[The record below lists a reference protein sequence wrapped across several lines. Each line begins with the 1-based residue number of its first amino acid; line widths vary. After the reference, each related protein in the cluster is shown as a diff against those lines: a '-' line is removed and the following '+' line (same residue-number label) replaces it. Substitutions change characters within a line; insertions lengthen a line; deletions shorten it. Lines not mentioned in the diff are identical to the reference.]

1 MTFLYALL
9 SVVVVSLLSLLGALF
24 LILRRKVFEQLITYT
39 LAFSSGVL
47 LATAFLDV
55 IPESLSVIPQTTF
68 YLTLVGIVVFFA
80 VEKFMHW
87 HHHVEGDNT
96 DEEKVVAYLSLT
108 GDSIHNFVDGVIIA
122 ASFIV
127 SVPLGITTTLAV
139 IAHEIPHELS
149 DFTILIYGGFSNKKA
164 LFYNFLSAL
173 TAVLGT
179 VVMFLV
185 STQIGNEVAKY
196 MLPFAAGN
204 FIYIALTDLI
214 PELHKKRRLG
224 TSLGQIAL
232 LLLGIIVIDTS
243 MRFLGAK

>member
-1 MTFLYALL
+1 MTFFYALL
-9 SVVVVSLLSLLGALF
+9 SVVIVSSLSLLGALF
-24 LILRRKVFEQLITYT
+24 LILRRKIFEQLITYT

-55 IPESLSVIPQTTF
+55 IPESLGVIPQSTF
-68 YLTLVGIVVFFA
+68 YLTLVGIVCFFA

-96 DEEKVVAYLSLT
+96 DEDKVVAYLSLA
-108 GDSIHNFVDGVIIA
+108 GDSIHNFIDGVIIA

-149 DFTILIYGGFSNKKA
+149 DFTILIYGGFSNRKA

-185 STQIGNEVAKY
+185 SREIGNTVAKY

-204 FIYIALTDLI
+204 FIYIALSDLI
-214 PELHKKRRLG
+214 PELHKKRTLG
-224 TSLGQIAL
+224 TSLGQIAIL
-232 LLLGIIVIDTS
+232 ILGIIVIDTS
-243 MRFLGAK
+243 IRYLGAK

>member
-1 MTFLYALL
+1 MTFFYALF
-9 SVVVVSLLSLLGALF
+9 SVAIVSLLSLLGALF
-24 LILRRKVFEQLITYT
+24 LILRRKIFEQLITYT
-39 LAFSSGVL
+39 LALSSGVL

-55 IPESLSVIPQTTF
+55 IPESLDVIPEITF
-68 YLTLVGIVVFFA
+68 YLILVGIVCFFA

-87 HHHVEGDNT
+87 HHHVEGDHVE
-96 DEEKVVAYLSLT
+96 EEKVVAYLSLV

-127 SVPLGITTTLAV
+127 SIPLGITTTLAV

-173 TAVLGT
+173 TAILGT
-179 VVMFLV
+179 VVMFLI
-185 STQIGNEVAKY
+185 STEIGNTLAKY

-204 FIYIALTDLI
+204 FIYIALSDLI

-224 TSLGQIAL
+224 TSLGQIIIL
-232 LLLGIIVIDTS
+232 VFGIIVMGLSIQ
-243 MRFLGAK
+243 FLGAK